1 MVKSGISWWWMKRL
15 LSLVLFLLLILCQLW
30 LLPKNIQWS
39 SDSFAA
45 ASITSSWQSTITNV
59 YNGSAFQRSSSC
71 TRIKKIAEWN
81 ICWDP
86 IDRAISSRS
95 CLVYSFGIALDD
107 PFTNFM
113 ASAGCKVFAFDP
125 AQKYQRD
132 YKPNVTFY
140 QYGLVSGIHDEN
152 SYSHLGWGDTRSGQY
167 KTLFEIQR
175 ELGHLDSQIS
185 ALKIDCEGCE
195 WNLFA
200 TVEDSALS
208 RIDQIL
214 TEFHFTTTLRFDGN
228 MAARFARPC
237 IENLRRHYDMFHY
250 EENPGAWYDRHID
263 DQIIAAGLPTIQA
276 EKLKA
281 RNGQVFVVNTKACC
295 IEMGLVNRKSTSK
308 T

>member
-132 YKPNVTFY
+132 YKPNVTFH

-152 SYSHLGWGDTRSGQY
+152 RAIVTWDGETPDQDSTKLSLKFKGNWG
-167 KTLFEIQR
+167 
-175 ELGHLDSQIS
+175 
-185 ALKIDCEGCE
+185 
-195 WNLFA
+195 
-200 TVEDSALS
+200 
-208 RIDQIL
+208 IL
-214 TEFHFTTTLRFDGN
+214 THKFRLSKLTAKVASGIYLQRLRTQHSPGLI
-228 MAARFARPC
+228 RF
-237 IENLRRHYDMFHY
+237 
-250 EENPGAWYDRHID
+250 
-263 DQIIAAGLPTIQA
+263 
-276 EKLKA
+276 
-281 RNGQVFVVNTKACC
+281 
-295 IEMGLVNRKSTSK
+295 
-308 T
+308 